1 MNDNEEDVRLL
12 HQHPDALLVKYQ
24 ELFKMTVMEFILS
37 KLVRVDEYDEVIQTI
52 NLEML
57 DNLPTIRRNYDG
69 RARLRT
75 YVTKLATNTCLKFA
89 RDRKVHVG
97 LEAVKKNPHVASDS
111 ASHAALLSEAAD
123 LFHATLDLFGP
134 RLPRILV
141 LLKLYCKLNISMDD
155 VSAAY
160 PGASPRAAAN
170 LVKRFGTDYSGL
182 KEKIILEKAA
192 PCLNA
197 LEGTRLT
204 AESYR
209 RSINILVREICVLL
223 NGNPPTSSFDYD
235 DIKILVEDFFYPFLG
250 RRGYK

>member
-24 ELFKMTVMEFILS
+24 ELFKMTVMEFIRS

-57 DNLPTIRRNYDG
+57 ENLPTIRRNYDG

-155 VSAAY
+155 VSVAY
-160 PGASPRAAAN
+160 PGASARAAAN
-170 LVKRFGTDYSGL
+170 LVKHFGTDYSGL

-192 PCLNA
+192 PSLNA

-209 RSINILVREICVLL
+209 RSINMLVREMCVLL

>member
-12 HQHPDALLVKYQ
+12 HEHPDALLVKYH
-24 ELFKMTVMEFILS
+24 ELFKMTVMEFVRS
-37 KLVRVDEYDEVIQTI
+37 KLVRVDEYDEVLQTI
-52 NLEML
+52 YLEML
-57 DNLPTIRRNYDG
+57 ENLPTIRRNYDG

-170 LVKRFGTDYSGL
+170 LVKHFGTDYSGL

-192 PCLNA
+192 PSLNA

>member
-12 HQHPDALLVKYQ
+12 HQHPDALLAKYH
-24 ELFKMTVMEFILS
+24 ELFKMTVMEFVRS
-37 KLVRVDEYDEVIQTI
+37 KLVRVDEYDEVLQTI
-52 NLEML
+52 YLEML
-57 DNLPTIRRNYDG
+57 ENLPTIRRNYDG

-155 VSAAY
+155 VSVAY
-160 PGASPRAAAN
+160 PGASARAAAN
-170 LVKRFGTDYSGL
+170 LVKHFGTDYSGL

-192 PCLNA
+192 PSLNA

>member
-24 ELFKMTVMEFILS
+24 ELFKMTVMEFIRS

-57 DNLPTIRRNYDG
+57 NNLPTIRRNYDG

-170 LVKRFGTDYSGL
+170 LVKHFGTDYSGL

-192 PCLNA
+192 PSLNA

>member
-24 ELFKMTVMEFILS
+24 ELFKMTVMEFVRS
-37 KLVRVDEYDEVIQTI
+37 KLVRVDEYDEVLQTI
-52 NLEML
+52 YLEML

-89 RDRKVHVG
+89 RGRKVHVG

-170 LVKRFGTDYSGL
+170 LVKHFGTDYSGL

-192 PCLNA
+192 PSLNA

>member
-12 HQHPDALLVKYQ
+12 HQHPDALLAKYH
-24 ELFKMTVMEFILS
+24 ELFKMTVMEFVRS
-37 KLVRVDEYDEVIQTI
+37 KLVRVDEYDEVLQTI
-52 NLEML
+52 YLEML
-57 DNLPTIRRNYDG
+57 ENLPTIRRNYDG

-170 LVKRFGTDYSGL
+170 LVKHFGTDYSGL

-192 PCLNA
+192 PSLNA

>member
-1 MNDNEEDVRLL
+1 
-12 HQHPDALLVKYQ
+12 
-24 ELFKMTVMEFILS
+24 
-37 KLVRVDEYDEVIQTI
+37 
-52 NLEML
+52 
-57 DNLPTIRRNYDG
+57 
-69 RARLRT
+69 
-75 YVTKLATNTCLKFA
+75 
-89 RDRKVHVG
+89 
-97 LEAVKKNPHVASDS
+97 
-111 ASHAALLSEAAD
+111 
-123 LFHATLDLFGP
+123 
-134 RLPRILV
+134 
-141 LLKLYCKLNISMDD
+141 MDD

-170 LVKRFGTDYSGL
+170 LMKHFGTDYSGL

-192 PCLNA
+192 PFLNA

>member
-24 ELFKMTVMEFILS
+24 ELFKMTVMEFIRS

-155 VSAAY
+155 VSVAY
-160 PGASPRAAAN
+160 PGASARAAAN
-170 LVKRFGTDYSGL
+170 LVKHFGTDYSGL

-192 PCLNA
+192 PSLNA

>member
-1 MNDNEEDVRLL
+1 MDDNEEDVRLL
-12 HQHPDALLVKYQ
+12 HQHPDALLAKYH
-24 ELFKMTVMEFILS
+24 ELFKMTVMEFVRS
-37 KLVRVDEYDEVIQTI
+37 KLVRVDEYDEVLQTI
-52 NLEML
+52 YLEML
-57 DNLPTIRRNYDG
+57 ENLPTIRRNYDG

-170 LVKRFGTDYSGL
+170 LVKHFGTDYSGL

-192 PCLNA
+192 PSLNA

>member
-24 ELFKMTVMEFILS
+24 ELFKMTVMEFVRS
-37 KLVRVDEYDEVIQTI
+37 KLVRVDEYDEVLQTI
-52 NLEML
+52 YLEML

-170 LVKRFGTDYSGL
+170 LVKHFGTDYSGL

-192 PCLNA
+192 PSLNA

>member
-24 ELFKMTVMEFILS
+24 ELFKMTVMEFIRS

-52 NLEML
+52 NLEL
-57 DNLPTIRRNYDG
+57 LNNLPTIRRNYDG

-97 LEAVKKNPHVASDS
+97 LEAVKRNPHVSSDS

-170 LVKRFGTDYSGL
+170 LVKHFGTDYSGL

-192 PCLNA
+192 PSLNA

>member
-24 ELFKMTVMEFILS
+24 ELFKMTVMEFIRS

-97 LEAVKKNPHVASDS
+97 LETVKKNPHVASDS

-155 VSAAY
+155 VSVAY
-160 PGASPRAAAN
+160 PGASARAAAN
-170 LVKRFGTDYSGL
+170 LVKHFGTDYSGL

-192 PCLNA
+192 PSLNA

>member
-1 MNDNEEDVRLL
+1 MDDNEEDVRLL
-12 HQHPDALLVKYQ
+12 HQHPDALLAKYH
-24 ELFKMTVMEFILS
+24 ELFKMTVMEFVRS
-37 KLVRVDEYDEVIQTI
+37 KLVRVDEYDEVLQTI
-52 NLEML
+52 YLEML
-57 DNLPTIRRNYDG
+57 ENLPTIRRNYDG

-75 YVTKLATNTCLKFA
+75 YVTKLATNSCLKFA
-89 RDRKVHVG
+89 RDRKDHIG
-97 LEAVKKNPHVASDS
+97 LEAVKKSHHSASDS
-111 ASHAALLSEAAD
+111 ASHGALLSEAAD
-123 LFHATLDLFGP
+123 LFHATLELFGP

-141 LLKLYCKLNISMDD
+141 LLKLYCKLTISMDD

-160 PGASPRAAAN
+160 PGAGPRAAAN
-170 LVKRFGTDYSGL
+170 LVKRFGSDYSGL

-192 PCLNA
+192 PFLNA

-209 RSINILVREICVLL
+209 RTINMLVREMCVLL